1 MLPLDHTRNTVVA
14 KNQQP
19 ALSAIATLVSTS
31 RQTAFDSIFGIPR
44 AITIGSKRPFS
55 HSLAGIAQVDF
66 SGFPKPK
73 RFR

>member
-14 KNQQP
+14 KNRQP
-19 ALSAIATLVSTS
+19 AMSAIANLVPAS
-31 RQTAFDSIFGIPR
+31 RQTAFHSIFGIPR

-55 HSLAGIAQVDF
+55 HALAGIAQVDL
-66 SGFPKPK
+66 SGFPKQK